1 MRSSWWNSN
10 GHQDHKLY
18 SRDLCASSPEDPF
31 LVYLRCFIFKYKS
44 PYQVPTSEE
53 PFIIS
58 GRSRVSCLHL
68 GVLFLSITIAL
79 QCWPQDKSH
88 DAENVTFLI
97 KETICRSSAQNH
109 GDCPFKEDGVVKRCS
124 AAAQESRGR
133 SLEVTCQDVDG
144 SETSV
149 RRGDDIPRTGRTPHV
164 FKLLR
169 SGGRKA
175 ESDFLQFDSKDA
187 VPSHSVSSCIECI
200 FDFLYPKPSSGR

>member
-1 MRSSWWNSN
+1 MASWILCTLLLATAAGLPNSRSPPELSDYISQAVTLYN
-10 GHQDHKLY
+10 HQ
-18 SRDLCASSPEDPF
+18 
-31 LVYLRCFIFKYKS
+31 
-44 PYQVPTSEE
+44 SEV
-53 PFIIS
+53 IYN
-58 GRSRVSCLHL
+58 LL
-68 GVLFLSITIAL
+68 GVP
-79 QCWPQDKSH
+79 PQDKSH